1 MTRTRQ
7 KVLAVF
13 THSFDS
19 LGRTG
24 DEMNGLDDE
33 SSMTGQETEPSGR
46 EGHRMHNP
54 HYYARLHARL
64 HRNRVV
70 GLATKMVVTTVG
82 VLVILAGLVMM
93 VAPGPGLLAIVV
105 GLGIL
110 ATEWAWADR
119 WVQRA
124 KAKAHHV
131 AERARHLD
139 PAVRR
144 RRIALGVSVILVVAV
159 VVTVYLVV
167 YDWPAFAVS
176 GWRTTQGLVPFLPD
190 LPGM

>member
-1 MTRTRQ
+1 
-7 KVLAVF
+7 
-13 THSFDS
+13 
-19 LGRTG
+19 
-24 DEMNGLDDE
+24 MNGCGNE
-33 SSMTGQETEPSGR
+33 SSMTGQETGRSGR
-46 EGHRMHNP
+46 KGHRVHNP

-70 GLATKMVVTTVG
+70 GLATKIVVTTVG

-119 WVQRA
+119 WVQAA
-124 KAKAHHV
+124 KAKARHA
-131 AERARHLD
+131 AERARALD

-144 RRIALGVSVILVVAV
+144 RRIALGVSVVVVVAA

-167 YDWPAFAVS
+167 YDWPRFAVS
-176 GWRTTQGLVPFLPD
+176 GWRTTQGLIPFLPD